1 MFVLSKLLS
10 AITQP
15 LFWLSL
21 WWLLALV
28 LLPRFRRLASS
39 MLWTGLFT
47 LGLLGFTAAPEAL
60 LRSLES
66 QYRAPNLTQTLTQT
80 LTQSGPYLG
89 VIVLGGATGSPGI
102 FKAHGQVP
110 LGDAAERMTLPIGLM
125 RKFPNFEL
133 IFSGGEGRLLPTG
146 TTEAEL
152 AKMFYEEQG
161 VDMKRVTLESKARN
175 TRENA
180 RQVAA
185 LLGERCK
192 QPWLLVTS
200 AWHMPRSMAEFE
212 ATGCNVTAYPVDF
225 HTGDESSWTDYSM
238 VGSLAAW
245 QKALHELLGM
255 FVYGLT
261 R

>member
-10 AITQP
+10 AVTQP

-28 LLPRFRRLASS
+28 MLPRFRRLASS
-39 MLWTGLFT
+39 MLWGGMLV
-47 LGLLGFTAAPEAL
+47 LGLLGFSAVPDAL
-60 LRSLES
+60 LRTLEG
-66 QYRAPNLTQTLTQT
+66 QYKVPT
-80 LTQSGPYLG
+80 LTQSNPYAG
-89 VIVLGGATGSPGI
+89 VIVLGGATGSPSI

-133 IFSGGEGRLLPTG
+133 IFSGGEGRLVPMG
-146 TTEAEL
+146 TTEAEIT
-152 AKMFYEEQG
+152 KVFYEEHG
-161 VDMKRVTLESKARN
+161 VNMKRVTLESKARN

-225 HTGDESSWTDYSM
+225 HTAEKSSWAEYSM

-255 FVYGLT
+255 FVYRIT

>member
-1 MFVLSKLLS
+1 MFVVSKLLS

-15 LFWLSL
+15 LFWLIL

-39 MLWTGLFT
+39 MLWCGVLI
-47 LGLLGFTAAPEAL
+47 LSLLGFRAVPSAL
-60 LRSLES
+60 LYSLES
-66 QYRAPNLTQTLTQT
+66 QFNVPSLTSSEQ
-80 LTQSGPYLG
+80 YVG
-89 VIVLGGATGSPGI
+89 VIVLGGATDSPSI
-102 FKAHGQVP
+102 YKAHGQVP
-110 LGDAAERMTLPIGLM
+110 LGDAAERMTVPIALM

-133 IFSGGEGRLLPTG
+133 IFSGGDGRLVPTG

-152 AKMFYEEQG
+152 AGVFYTEQG
-161 VDMKRVTLESKARN
+161 VDMKRVTLESQART

-180 RQVAA
+180 QRVAA

-200 AWHMPRSMAEFE
+200 AWHMPRSMSEFQ
-212 ATGCNVTAYPVDF
+212 AIGCNVTAYPVDF
-225 HTGDESSWTDYSM
+225 RTGEETSWTEYSM
-238 VGSLAAW
+238 AGSLMAW
-245 QKALHELLGM
+245 QTALHEYLGM
-255 FVYGLT
+255 FVYGVT

>member
-10 AITQP
+10 AVTQP
-15 LFWLSL
+15 VFWLSL

-28 LLPRFRRLASS
+28 LLMRFRRIATS
-39 MLWTGLFT
+39 MLWGGMLVF
-47 LGLLGFTAAPEAL
+47 GLLGFSAVPDAL

-66 QYRAPNLTQTLTQT
+66 QYKAPNLM
-80 LTQSGPYLG
+80 QSGLYAG
-89 VIVLGGATGSPGI
+89 VIVLGGATGSPSVY
-102 FKAHGQVP
+102 KAHGQVP

-133 IFSGGEGRLLPTG
+133 IFSGGEGRLVPTG

-152 AKMFYEEQG
+152 AKIFYEEQG
-161 VDMKRVTLESKARN
+161 VDMNRVTLESKARN

-200 AWHMPRSMAEFE
+200 AWHMPRSMSEFE

-225 HTGDESSWTDYSM
+225 HTSEESSWTEYSM
-238 VGSLAAW
+238 AGSLGAW
-245 QKALHELLGM
+245 QKALHEYLGM

>member
-10 AITQP
+10 AVTQP
-15 LFWLSL
+15 VFWLSL

-28 LLPRFRRLASS
+28 MLPRFRRLASS
-39 MLWTGLFT
+39 MLWGGMLVF
-47 LGLLGFTAAPEAL
+47 GLLGFSAVPDAL

-66 QYRAPNLTQTLTQT
+66 QYKAPNLM
-80 LTQSGPYLG
+80 QSGPYAG
-89 VIVLGGATGSPGI
+89 VIVLGGATGSPSVY
-102 FKAHGQVP
+102 KAHGQVP

-133 IFSGGEGRLLPTG
+133 IFSGGEGRLVPTG

-152 AKMFYEEQG
+152 AKVFYEEQG

-225 HTGDESSWTDYSM
+225 HTSKESSWTDYSM

-245 QKALHELLGM
+245 QKALHEYLGM

>member
-10 AITQP
+10 AVTQP
-15 LFWLSL
+15 LFWLCL

-39 MLWTGLFT
+39 MLWGGMLV
-47 LGLLGFTAAPEAL
+47 LGLLGFSAVPDAL
-60 LRSLES
+60 LRTLEG
-66 QYRAPNLTQTLTQT
+66 QYKVPT
-80 LTQSGPYLG
+80 LTQSNPYAG
-89 VIVLGGATGSPGI
+89 VIVLGGATGSPSI

-110 LGDAAERMTLPIGLM
+110 LGDAAERMTLPIGLV
-125 RKFPNFEL
+125 RKFQNFEL
-133 IFSGGEGRLLPTG
+133 LFSGGEGRLVPTG

-152 AKMFYEEQG
+152 AKVFYEEQG

-180 RQVAA
+180 SQVAA

-192 QPWLLVTS
+192 QPWLLITS

-212 ATGCNVTAYPVDF
+212 AVGCNVVAFPVDF
-225 HTGDESSWTDYSM
+225 RTGEETSWAEYSM
-238 VGSLAAW
+238 AGSLMAW
-245 QKALHELLGM
+245 QTALHELLGKL
-255 FVYGLT
+255 VYWLT

>member
-10 AITQP
+10 AVTQP
-15 LFWLSL
+15 VFWLSL
-21 WWLLALV
+21 WWLFALV

-39 MLWTGLFT
+39 MLWGGMLVF
-47 LGLLGFTAAPEAL
+47 GLLGFSAVPDAL
-60 LRSLES
+60 LRSLEGK
-66 QYRAPNLTQTLTQT
+66 YKAQT
-80 LTQSGPYLG
+80 LTQSNPYAG
-89 VIVLGGATGSPGI
+89 VIVLGGATGSPSI
-102 FKAHGQVP
+102 LKAHGQVP
-110 LGDAAERMTLPIGLM
+110 LGDAAERMTMPIGLM

-133 IFSGGEGRLLPTG
+133 IFSGGEGRLVPTG
-146 TTEAEL
+146 TTEAEI
-152 AKMFYEEQG
+152 AKVFYEEQG

-200 AWHMPRSMAEFE
+200 ASHMPRSMAEFE
-212 ATGCNVTAYPVDF
+212 ATGCNVTAHPVDF
-225 HTGDESSWTDYSM
+225 HTAEESSWTEYSM
-238 VGSLAAW
+238 ASSLGAW
-245 QKALHELLGM
+245 QKALHEYLGM
-255 FVYGLT
+255 FVYGFT